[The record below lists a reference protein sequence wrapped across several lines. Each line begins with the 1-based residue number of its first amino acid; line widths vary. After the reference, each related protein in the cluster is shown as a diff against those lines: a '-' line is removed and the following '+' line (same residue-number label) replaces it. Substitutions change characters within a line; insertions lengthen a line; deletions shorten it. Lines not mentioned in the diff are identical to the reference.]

1 VLDSYRWVKVN
12 AMPLL
17 RPGEDTP
24 YRAYTTIEDI
34 TERVQAEAEIKQRNE
49 ELAALN
55 KIGQAIVSTLDL
67 QETLTTI
74 TAYTTQLMNMA
85 ATSVALVDEAN
96 DDLYF
101 AAASGEGSDFIVG
114 QRLSKGQGV
123 AGWVIE
129 HDEPALISDV
139 SQDERWYSGF
149 DAEEGF
155 TTHSI
160 LCVPLKSKGRV
171 IGALEAINKEYDFG
185 QDDLHLL
192 NALVAPVSTAIEN
205 ARLFEQVR
213 VGREQLQTLSRRLVE
228 LQEAERA
235 HVARELHDET
245 GQALSSMLLSLGLV
259 EQEADQPEMVIS
271 HTNEMIVMVDDMLEN
286 LHRLAMNLRPAA
298 LDHLG
303 LVPALE
309 QYIETFN
316 QQYSIK
322 TQFEAVGLG
331 EERLL
336 PEIETALYRIV
347 QESLTNVVRHA
358 QATQADV
365 LVKRRDDQVI
375 TIVEDNGEG
384 FDPETAMQTS
394 RLGLLGMRE
403 RAEMLNGK
411 LVIESTPGSGTTV
424 LVEVPHKTT

>member
-1 VLDSYRWVKVN
+1 
-12 AMPLL
+12 
-17 RPGEDTP
+17 
-24 YRAYTTIEDI
+24 
-34 TERVQAEAEIKQRNE
+34 
-49 ELAALN
+49 
-55 KIGQAIVSTLDL
+55 
-67 QETLTTI
+67 
-74 TAYTTQLMNMA
+74 
-85 ATSVALVDEAN
+85 
-96 DDLYF
+96 
-101 AAASGEGSDFIVG
+101 
-114 QRLSKGQGV
+114 
-123 AGWVIE
+123 
-129 HDEPALISDV
+129 
-139 SQDERWYSGF
+139 
-149 DAEEGF
+149 
-155 TTHSI
+155 
-160 LCVPLKSKGRV
+160 
-171 IGALEAINKEYDFG
+171 
-185 QDDLHLL
+185 
-192 NALVAPVSTAIEN
+192 
-205 ARLFEQVR
+205 
-213 VGREQLQTLSRRLVE
+213 
-228 LQEAERA
+228 
-235 HVARELHDET
+235 
-245 GQALSSMLLSLGLV
+245 
-259 EQEADQPEMVIS
+259 
-271 HTNEMIVMVDDMLEN
+271 MIVMVDDMLEN